1 MASPTINVFSLWF
14 DDVFFFCSSFKKLC
28 KFTSRSD
35 AFNCFFCFLG
45 RLCEQVLYS
54 IGPNWQLHA
63 SLSQMFLRD
72 LDLCVTVPV
81 VDKFCCF
88 DEPFYDCRISMYR
101 GFSWVIPAYTGTR
114 WKLFS
119 GPVTQVND
127 YVIMSHPTLEWV
139 WNIHDDS
146 AIQLVGQIDF
156 LCLC

>member
-28 KFTSRSD
+28 KFTSKSD
-35 AFNCFFCFLG
+35 AFNCFSVFLAG
-45 RLCEQVLYS
+45 YVNRCSIQLDLIGNWRLAVADVS
-54 IGPNWQLHA
+54 
-63 SLSQMFLRD
+63 D

-88 DEPFYDCRISMYR
+88 DEPFYDCPISMYR

-139 WNIHDDS
+139 WNIHVDS